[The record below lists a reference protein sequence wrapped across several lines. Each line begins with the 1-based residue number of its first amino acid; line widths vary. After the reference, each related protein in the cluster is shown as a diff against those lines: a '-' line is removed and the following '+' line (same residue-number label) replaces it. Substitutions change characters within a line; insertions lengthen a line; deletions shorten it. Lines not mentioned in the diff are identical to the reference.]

1 MNQILD
7 DQPFESIQA
16 QTVARQFF
24 AKVYLYLFGA
34 LLVSGAIAY
43 QYGTP
48 QFVAEY
54 FITEAGKISPLLY
67 VVAFAP
73 IGIALLMGRFAE
85 RMSFAA
91 LFGLFALYSLV
102 LGFGLTTI
110 FLVYSIG
117 SIVSTFFITAGS
129 FAAMAILGYT
139 TKVDLTRFGSLLYMA
154 FFGILI
160 ASVLNFF
167 LDSEPLQ
174 YVISIVGVFVFTG
187 LTAYSMQQL
196 KAIAFDTSIPE
207 SQRNKLALLGGFNL
221 YVLFVNLFLSLLRL
235 LGSRD

>member
-7 DQPFESIQA
+7 DQHFESVEA
-16 QTVARQFF
+16 QTAARQFF
-24 AKVYLYLFGA
+24 SKVYLYMFGA
-34 LLVSGAIAY
+34 LLVSGAIAF
-43 QYGTP
+43 QYGTEE
-48 QFVAEY
+48 FVNEY
-54 FITEAGKISPLLY
+54 FRTEKGGISPLLY

-73 IGIALLMGRFAE
+73 IGIALLMGTMAQRA
-85 RMSFAA
+85 SFAV
-91 LFGLFALYSLV
+91 LFALFAAYSLV

-110 FLVYSIG
+110 FLVYSVG
-117 SIVSTFFITAGS
+117 SIVSTFFITAGA

-154 FFGILI
+154 FFGIII

-174 YVISIVGVFVFTG
+174 YVISIIGVFVFTG

-196 KAIAFDTSIPE
+196 KEVAFNLSIPE
-207 SQRNKLALLGGFNL
+207 SERNKLALLGGFNL

-235 LGSRD
+235 LGDRD

>member
-7 DQPFESIQA
+7 DHSIESAGA
-16 QTVARQFF
+16 QTAARQFF
-24 AKVYLYLFGA
+24 SKVYLYMFGA

-48 QFVAEY
+48 EFVRDY
-54 FITEAGKISPLLY
+54 FVTAKGGVSPLLY

-73 IGIALLMGRFAE
+73 IGIALLMGSIAQRA
-85 RMSFAA
+85 SFIT
-91 LFGLFALYSLV
+91 LFALFAAYSLV

-110 FLVYSIG
+110 FLVYSVG

-167 LDSEPLQ
+167 IDSEPLQ
-174 YVISIVGVFVFTG
+174 YVISIIGVFVFTG

-196 KAIAFDTSIPE
+196 KAIAFDMSIPE
-207 SQRNKLALLGGFNL
+207 TERNKLALLGGFNL

>member
-7 DQPFESIQA
+7 DHSIESVQA
-16 QTVARQFF
+16 QTTARQFF
-24 AKVYLYLFGA
+24 SKVYLYMFGA

-48 QFVAEY
+48 EFVQEY
-54 FITEAGKISPLLY
+54 FLTEKGGIAPLLY

-73 IGIALLMGRFAE
+73 IGIALLMGSIAQRA
-85 RMSFAA
+85 SFIT
-91 LFGLFALYSLV
+91 LFALFAAYSLV

-110 FLVYSIG
+110 FLAYSVG

-154 FFGILI
+154 FFGIFI
-160 ASVLNFF
+160 AGIINFF

-174 YVISIVGVFVFTG
+174 YVISIIGVFVFTG

-196 KAIAFDTSIPE
+196 KTIAFDTSIPE
-207 SQRNKLALLGGFNL
+207 SERSKLALLGGFNL